1 MQDAI
6 DGRDKVIEEISKAPD
21 NSRFG
26 VQVMGNKG
34 IGHIFAAEKIDGKI
48 YFIDPQ
54 SGSMNAERH
63 FLKANGESI
72 KIMRLDNLKFNDNT
86 YICVKKRS

>member
-21 NSRFG
+21 KSRFG

-34 IGHIFAAEKIDGKI
+34 IGHIFAAEKIDGKV
-48 YFIDPQ
+48 YFVDPQ
-54 SGSMNAERH
+54 SGLMNAEDH
-63 FLKANGESI
+63 FLSVNGKKI
-72 KIMRLDNLKFNDNT
+72 KIMRLDNLEFSDKVT
-86 YICVKKRS
+86 GACKGY